1 MPRTHKP
8 YDATFRQ
15 QAVELAQTSG
25 KPYRDVARDLG
36 VSVDTLRAWRHQQ
49 ASQLDTKPVATTS
62 KPSEL
67 ERENQRLRR
76 ELAYTQ
82 RQREILKKALA
93 ICSEQP
99 GLLGDSL
106 HGKAQIVTPL
116 KHRIRPFAQQIERAV
131 GVA

>member
-15 QAVELAQTSG
+15 EALELVQASG

-36 VSVDTLRAWRHQQ
+36 VSADTLRAWRREQETQ
-49 ASQLDTKPVATTS
+49 PDTGPVATTG

-67 ERENQRLRR
+67 EREIQRLRR

-99 GLLGDSL
+99 GLLGDSN
-106 HGKAQIVTPL
+106 
-116 KHRIRPFAQQIERAV
+116 
-131 GVA
+131 

>member
-15 QAVELAQTSG
+15 QALELVLTSE

-36 VSVDTLRAWRHQQ
+36 VSVDTLRAWRRQQ
-49 ASQLDTKPVATTS
+49 ATQPEAGPVTVTGN
-62 KPSEL
+62 PSDL

-76 ELAYTQ
+76 ELVYTQ

-93 ICSEQP
+93 ICSAQP
-99 GLLGDSL
+99 ELLDDS
-106 HGKAQIVTPL
+106 
-116 KHRIRPFAQQIERAV
+116 R
-131 GVA
+131 

>member
-1 MPRTHKP
+1 MPQTHKP

-36 VSVDTLRAWRHQQ
+36 VSVDTLRAWRQQ
-49 ASQLDTKPVATTS
+49 QETQPDTRPVAITG

-99 GLLGDSL
+99 GLLGDSN
-106 HGKAQIVTPL
+106 
-116 KHRIRPFAQQIERAV
+116 
-131 GVA
+131 

>member
-1 MPRTHKP
+1 MPQTHKP

-49 ASQLDTKPVATTS
+49 ESQPATELVVFTGKPG
-62 KPSEL
+62 EL
-67 ERENQRLRR
+67 EREIQRLRR

-99 GLLGDSL
+99 GLLGDSN
-106 HGKAQIVTPL
+106 
-116 KHRIRPFAQQIERAV
+116 
-131 GVA
+131 

>member
-15 QAVELAQTSG
+15 QAVDLAQTSG

-49 ASQLDTKPVATTS
+49 ENQPAAAPAAPAGT
-62 KPSEL
+62 PSEL

-99 GLLGDSL
+99 GLLGDSN
-106 HGKAQIVTPL
+106 
-116 KHRIRPFAQQIERAV
+116 
-131 GVA
+131 

>member
-15 QAVELAQTSG
+15 QAVELVQTSG

-36 VSVDTLRAWRHQQ
+36 VSVDTLRAWRRQQEHQPNPGP
-49 ASQLDTKPVATTS
+49 AAAHGPPGD
-62 KPSEL
+62 L

-93 ICSEQP
+93 ICSAQP
-99 GLLGDSL
+99 ELLGDS
-106 HGKAQIVTPL
+106 H
-116 KHRIRPFAQQIERAV
+116 
-131 GVA
+131 

>member
-36 VSVDTLRAWRHQQ
+36 VSVDTLRAWRQEQTAHP
-49 ASQLDTKPVATTS
+49 DTGPVAANG

-67 ERENQRLRR
+67 TN
-76 ELAYTQ
+76 AC
-82 RQREILKKALA
+82 AA
-93 ICSEQP
+93 NWP
-99 GLLGDSL
+99 
-106 HGKAQIVTPL
+106 TPSASV
-116 KHRIRPFAQQIERAV
+116 KS
-131 GVA
+131 

>member
-1 MPRTHKP
+1 MPRTHNP

-49 ASQLDTKPVATTS
+49 ASPSETGPVATTG

-99 GLLGDSL
+99 GLLGDSN
-106 HGKAQIVTPL
+106 
-116 KHRIRPFAQQIERAV
+116 
-131 GVA
+131 

>member
-15 QAVELAQTSG
+15 QAVELARTSG

-49 ASQLDTKPVATTS
+49 ASPSATGPVATTG

-99 GLLGDSL
+99 GLLGDSN
-106 HGKAQIVTPL
+106 
-116 KHRIRPFAQQIERAV
+116 
-131 GVA
+131 

>member
-1 MPRTHKP
+1 MPRTHQP

-36 VSVDTLRAWRHQQ
+36 VSVDTLRAWRQEQ
-49 ASQLDTKPVATTS
+49 TSQPDAGPVVTTG

-99 GLLGDSL
+99 GLLGDSN
-106 HGKAQIVTPL
+106 
-116 KHRIRPFAQQIERAV
+116 
-131 GVA
+131 

>member
-25 KPYRDVARDLG
+25 KLYRDVAHDLG

-49 ASQLDTKPVATTS
+49 ESQPDKEPVATTS
-62 KPSEL
+62 KPNEL

-82 RQREILKKALA
+82 RQREILKK
-93 ICSEQP
+93 P
-99 GLLGDSL
+99 
-106 HGKAQIVTPL
+106 
-116 KHRIRPFAQQIERAV
+116 
-131 GVA
+131 

>member
-25 KPYRDVARDLG
+25 KPYRDVARDMG
-36 VSVDTLRAWRHQQ
+36 VSVDTLRAWRQQ
-49 ASQLDTKPVATTS
+49 TSPPATGPVATTG
-62 KPSEL
+62 KPGEL

-99 GLLGDSL
+99 GLLGDSN
-106 HGKAQIVTPL
+106 
-116 KHRIRPFAQQIERAV
+116 
-131 GVA
+131 